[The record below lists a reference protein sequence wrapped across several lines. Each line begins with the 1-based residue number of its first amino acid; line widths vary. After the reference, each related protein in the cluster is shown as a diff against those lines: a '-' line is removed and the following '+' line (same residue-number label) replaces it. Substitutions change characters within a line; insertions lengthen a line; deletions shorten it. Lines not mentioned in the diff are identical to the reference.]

1 MATFNFSPFAMKT
14 RLRLLLLITAATLV
28 ACAPMGDRGR
38 PEGGPPGGNG
48 MGGGMGGEAASNV
61 IDLIAER
68 LQKTAEALKLT
79 PKQAVLWDAYQDKVG
94 ALMTDQ
100 MKLQPYRAVQGPAP
114 KQIAGKIDVVRNR
127 LAAMED
133 IQDAA
138 NKLYAALD
146 DDQKKIADQML
157 PATVPALYSGL
168 GGGASGGGEQRGS
181 RNSRGGP
188 EGGMGGPGG
197 GMGGGMG
204 GGFGRM

>member
-1 MATFNFSPFAMKT
+1 MTI
-14 RLRLLLLITAATLV
+14 RLRFLLFITALSLA
-28 ACAPMGDRGR
+28 ACAPLGERGR
-38 PEGGPPGGNG
+38 PAGAPPGANG
-48 MGGGMGGEAASNV
+48 MGGGMDGEATSSV

-79 PKQAVLWDAYQDKVG
+79 PKQAVLWDTYQDKVG

-114 KQIAGKIDVVRNR
+114 KQIAGKIDTVRNR

-146 DDQKKIADQML
+146 DEQKKIADQML

-168 GGGASGGGEQRGS
+168 GGGAASGGEQRGK
-181 RNSRGGP
+181 RNQRGEP
-188 EGGMGGPGG
+188 EG